1 MLHDLE
7 TIGQNILG
15 ICVLLGFQM
24 SFLIARPDASAT
36 NGTLPPRIDVLRTSL
51 RFRRFDAIVII
62 ANRFL

>member
-7 TIGQNILG
+7 AIGQNILG

-24 SFLIARPDASAT
+24 SFLLARPDASTT
-36 NGTLPPRIDVLRTSL
+36 NGTLPSRIDVLGTCL